1 MNNKVN
7 EIPSFDSFFESL
19 LRTQLITTSDINQDP
34 VTYKKTG
41 NDVNPNE
48 DIKND

>member
-1 MNNKVN
+1 MNDVIN
-7 EIPSFDSFFESL
+7 EKPAFDNFFESL
-19 LRTQLITTSDINQDP
+19 LRSQLITLSDINQDP